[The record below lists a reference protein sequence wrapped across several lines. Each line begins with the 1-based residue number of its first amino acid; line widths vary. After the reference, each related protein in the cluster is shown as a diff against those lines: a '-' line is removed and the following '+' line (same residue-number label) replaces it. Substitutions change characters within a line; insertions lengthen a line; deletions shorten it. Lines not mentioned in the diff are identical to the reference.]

1 MLKLNLQYFGHQ
13 MPRADSVKKTLM
25 LGKLRQKEKGMRC
38 LDDTTD
44 SMDRGL
50 SKLREMVK
58 GKEAWHSVVHG
69 VAEIQT

>member
-25 LGKLRQKEKGMRC
+25 LGQLRQKEKGMRC
-38 LDDTTD
+38 LGDTPD

-50 SKLREMVK
+50 SRLREMVK
-58 GKEAWHSVVHG
+58 GKEAWRSALHG

>member
-1 MLKLNLQYFGHQ
+1 MLKLNLQYFGRQ
-13 MPRADSVKKTLM
+13 MPRADSMKKTLM

>member
-13 MPRADSVKKTLM
+13 MPRADSMKKTLM